1 MSGIVGTSHSKS
13 KIVGSSIDTAKA
25 FCQFDA
31 SGTSDS
37 GPYAGSFN
45 VSSTISYV
53 SAGRWTINFIN
64 PFTTNRY
71 VAHITCVD
79 AGGRN
84 TTFYSTGT
92 YTTSSCQI
100 FITNTSQTG
109 TTSPVVCFTAHHGI

>member
-1 MSGIVGTSHSKS
+1 MSGIVGTSSSKS

-25 FCQFDA
+25 FCQFDG
-31 SGTSDS
+31 SGSSDA

-45 VSSTISYV
+45 VSSTISYEA
-53 SAGRWTINFIN
+53 AGRWTINFIN

-92 YTTSSCQI
+92 YTTDSCQLN
-100 FITNTSQTG
+100 ITNMSQNG
-109 TTSPVVCFTAHHGI
+109 AASGLICFSAHHGR